1 MLLLRLKNVM
11 FNLNENNCI
20 AMAQNPSDMRMGVN
34 CLSSQVWRAGLDPSN
49 GEEIA
54 ARRDGVIVFD

>member
-1 MLLLRLKNVM
+1 M